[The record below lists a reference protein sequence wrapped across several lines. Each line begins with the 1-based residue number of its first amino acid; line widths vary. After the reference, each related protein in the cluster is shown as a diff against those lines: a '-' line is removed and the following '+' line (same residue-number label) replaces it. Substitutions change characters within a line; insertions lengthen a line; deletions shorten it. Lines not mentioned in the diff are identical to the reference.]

1 MQVVTRLLGPML
13 KTIAFTTFC
22 ALSPWSIDWRVYPAR
37 SDRPRSPVR
46 LPLPKSAS
54 EPDHAVA
61 RGDQLPGGAAGLS
74 LAKER
79 KFWGR
84 RFWAPGYLA
93 VSQAPLPTRWS
104 AATLTDGKASRPTA
118 VDFQSTTAEPLGF
131 QPRGSV
137 IATGATIYLRV
148 YGNSSCA
155 GLGRPVP
162 IAPTKF
168 LLTTAV
174 YRHVRNPMY
183 IGVALVIL
191 GEAVMFCSPHV
202 LSMPLRCC

>member
-1 MQVVTRLLGPML
+1 M
-13 KTIAFTTFC
+13 IAM
-22 ALSPWSIDWRVYPAR
+22 
-37 SDRPRSPVR
+37 
-46 LPLPKSAS
+46 
-54 EPDHAVA
+54 
-61 RGDQLPGGAAGLS
+61 
-74 LAKER
+74 
-79 KFWGR
+79 
-84 RFWAPGYLA
+84 
-93 VSQAPLPTRWS
+93 
-104 AATLTDGKASRPTA
+104 
-118 VDFQSTTAEPLGF
+118 
-131 QPRGSV
+131 
-137 IATGATIYLRV
+137 GATIYLRV

-202 LSMPLRCC
+202 AVNAVAMLLIARLFVVF